1 MEADSE
7 VEVKKP
13 AEEKALTWRVVM
25 TILYAAIVFQPVA
38 IWLEW
43 VSGVILV
50 LQVEYTVLLFAAT
63 LADFSGKPLS
73 KQEAFLIYATTGTVV
88 LESIF
93 AKVFIFNFYKARL
106 SPFALSQGLTD
117 VIPTWFVP
125 PAGVT
130 SLLDPSWITPIVLWL
145 FFFGVLSKV
154 ADISLGYMF
163 HRIYLVEEKL
173 SFPFQRVWAA
183 ACVTLAEKAKT
194 PKRMKVFTMSAII
207 GMVYGTLLYGFLLV
221 LGTEVLPVP
230 WVDLTGSVQNFL
242 PGASIGIATDLAWFT
257 LGFMIP
263 FSVGVSMFMGAVAV
277 YVIGN
282 FFVRGV
288 FGWAPGMGLGSIR
301 YFSQQFVWVSPMIGL
316 SIAAGVVPLILGRQ
330 YIIRAFKRRSST
342 AATTEKTEGLPTWI
356 PFLLFLAAAGG
367 SVVLSAI
374 LCPDFPIWAF
384 AALAIGWTLLSNII
398 SGRAL
403 GETGLE
409 FFVPYVREGSY
420 VALGYTYNSA
430 TGAGLNA
437 WFAPIYIG
445 TTGVG
450 WIGGFAGATF
460 TGTSKRDYI
469 KAYILAVPLA
479 YIVSFGAVLAFS
491 SIAKIPSQ
499 AYPFAAA
506 DWPVRSV
513 FDLLWV
519 SNPLSILKPMWI
531 LGAFIIGFMVAL
543 PSSIFKIPFVLISF
557 SVGMSQPI
565 PFTVSILLGGI
576 IAKLLMRRFGKDWW
590 EDYKAVIVA
599 GIGLGE
605 GVIVAV
611 SAAIMLISKAMWIS
625 PI

>member
-1 MEADSE
+1 
-7 VEVKKP
+7 
-13 AEEKALTWRVVM
+13 M

-43 VSGVILV
+43 VSGVVLL

-73 KQEAFLIYATTGTVV
+73 KQEAFLIYATTGTVI

-93 AKVFIFNFYKARL
+93 AKTFIFNFYKARA
-106 SPFALSQGLTD
+106 SPFAISQGLTD

-125 PAGVT
+125 PASVT

-154 ADISLGYMF
+154 ADLSLGYMF

-173 SFPFQRVWAA
+173 DFPFQRIWAA

-207 GMVYGTLLYGFLLV
+207 GMVYGMLLYGFLLV
-221 LGTEVLPVP
+221 LGREVLPVP
-230 WVDLTGSVQNFL
+230 WIDWTSTIQRFL

-263 FSVGVSMFMGAVAV
+263 LSVGISMFMGAVGV

-282 FFVRGV
+282 FFARGA
-288 FGWAPGMGLGSIR
+288 FGWAPGMSLWRIR
-301 YFSQQFVWVSPMIGL
+301 LESQQSVWVSPMIGL
-316 SIAAGVVPLILGRQ
+316 SIAAGVIPLILGRQ
-330 YIIRAFKRRSST
+330 YIIRAFKRRS
-342 AATTEKTEGLPTWI
+342 AAGTTEKTEGLPTWV

-367 SVVLSAI
+367 SVILSSV

-409 FFVPYVREGSY
+409 FAVPYIREGSY
-420 VALGYTYNSA
+420 VALGYTYNPA
-430 TGAGLNA
+430 TGTGLNA

-445 TTGVG
+445 GGGVG

-460 TGTSKRDYI
+460 TGTSKRDYV

-479 YIVSFGAVLAFS
+479 YIVSFGTVLAFS
-491 SIAKIPSQ
+491 SIAPVPSQ

-513 FDLLWV
+513 FELLWV

-531 LGAFIIGFMVAL
+531 LGAFIIGFVVAL
-543 PSSIFKIPFVLISF
+543 PCSIFKLPFVLISF
-557 SVGMSQPI
+557 SVGMVQPI
-565 PFTVSILLGGI
+565 PFTVSILLGGV
-576 IAKLLMRRFGKDWW
+576 IAKILMRRFGKDWW

-611 SAAIMLISKAMWIS
+611 SAAIMLISKAIWIS